1 MVVFHNSSRHSGRFS
16 VWAQIFQ
23 EEQRER
29 KKILLNL
36 ETLSPADSPEYNSPS
51 LSIAF
56 HSPYYEQDS
65 DAPNKNNNHQNKA
78 IFSGQVSKEFLA
90 TCHVFC
96 KKINVNVTLMQL
108 QGMRSVN

>member
-1 MVVFHNSSRHSGRFS
+1 MPPGPGNTKKNSFDDVAVLVAVTQDIS
-16 VWAQIFQ
+16 
-23 EEQRER
+23 
-29 KKILLNL
+29 
-36 ETLSPADSPEYNSPS
+36 TDSPEYNSPS

-56 HSPYYEQDS
+56 HSPYYEQDR
-65 DAPNKNNNHQNKA
+65 DAPNKNTNHQNKA

-96 KKINVNVTLMQL
+96 KKINVNVTLTQL